1 MRPQRRIYRSALAD
15 GRRWA
20 AYDHRPGDIF
30 ICTPP
35 KCGTTWMQ
43 TIVASL
49 LWPDGD
55 FPGVVMEIGPWF
67 DGLLYDLDELTM
79 RLEAQ
84 THRRYIKTHTPADG
98 IPVFDTASYIVVAR
112 DGRDAFISWTNH
124 MAHMRAGLLGRLN
137 AEAVARGVEPVME
150 FRGDIHEF
158 FDGWISDA
166 PLMRHI
172 ATWWDLRNE
181 PNVLFVHYNDLKADL
196 EGEMRRVAAFLNIAV
211 PAARWP
217 DVVERCTFKSMRAD
231 PGKVGNF
238 ERAFEGGAGSFLFKG
253 TNGRW
258 REVLT
263 KGELRRYRHRVEE
276 LLTPEAASWLEHG
289 SLLSGSRP
297 RTDYSSPPAESSEGH
312 ARNTVD
318 VAPAG

>member
-1 MRPQRRIYRSALAD
+1 MRSQQRIYRSAITD
-15 GRRWA
+15 GTRWA

-67 DGLLYDLDELTM
+67 DGLIYDFGELTA

-98 IPVFDTASYIVVAR
+98 IPIVDTASYIVVAR
-112 DGRDAFISWTNH
+112 DGRDAFVSFANH
-124 MAHMRAGLLGRLN
+124 MAHMRAALLGRLN
-137 AEAVARGVEPVME
+137 AQAVVQGTDPVME

-158 FDGWISDA
+158 FDRWIADA
-166 PLMRHI
+166 PPMRHVG
-172 ATWWDLRNE
+172 AWWDLRGE

-196 EGEMRRVAAFLNIAV
+196 GREMRRVASFLNIGI

-217 DVVERCTFKSMRAD
+217 GVVDRCTFEGMRAD
-231 PGKVGNF
+231 ADKVGNF
-238 ERAFEGGAGSFLFKG
+238 ERAFEGGAESFLFKG
-253 TNGRW
+253 VNGRW
-258 REVLT
+258 RDVLT
-263 KGELRRYRHRVEE
+263 EGELQRYRHRVEE
-276 LLTPEAASWLEHG
+276 LLAPEAAHWLEHG
-289 SLLSGSRP
+289 SLLADPRP
-297 RTDYSSPPAESSEGH
+297 
-312 ARNTVD
+312 
-318 VAPAG
+318 